1 MDTRKREKILVRELR
16 PWLKKG
22 YMPQSVTESN
32 AYLVKQ
38 RKFNWWW
45 LLAWSVLI
53 PVVGFAFYILY
64 VYYRDFYGDLKTVSI
79 TVDAEGKVW
88 IQKSRTLSV

>member
-1 MDTRKREKILVRELR
+1 MDTRKREKILLREMR

-38 RKFNWWW
+38 RKINCWW
-45 LLAWSVLI
+45 LLAWSVII
-53 PVVGFAFYILY
+53 PVIGFAFYILY
-64 VYYRDFYGDLKTVSI
+64 VYYRDLKTVSI
-79 TVDAEGKVW
+79 TVDDDGKVW
-88 IQKSRTLSV
+88 IQTASGPLLTPA

>member
-1 MDTRKREKILVRELR
+1 MDTRKREKILLREMR

-38 RKFNWWW
+38 RKVNWWW
-45 LLAWSVLI
+45 LLAWSVII
-53 PVVGFAFYILY
+53 PVIGFAFYILY
-64 VYYRDFYGDLKTVSI
+64 VYYRDLKTVSI
-79 TVDAEGKVW
+79 TVDADGKVW
-88 IQKSRTLSV
+88 IQTASGPLLTPA

>member
-1 MDTRKREKILVRELR
+1 MK

-38 RKFNWWW
+38 RKINWWW
-45 LLAWSVLI
+45 LLAWSVII
-53 PVVGFAFYILY
+53 PVIGFAFYVLY
-64 VYYRDFYGDLKTVSI
+64 VYYRDLKTVSI
-79 TVDAEGKVW
+79 TVDYDGKVW
-88 IQKSRTLSV
+88 VQMSRTR

>member
-1 MDTRKREKILVRELR
+1 MDTRKREKILLREMR

-38 RKFNWWW
+38 RKVNWWW
-45 LLAWSVLI
+45 LLAWSVII
-53 PVVGFAFYILY
+53 PVIGFAFYILY
-64 VYYRDFYGDLKTVSI
+64 VYYRDLKTVSI
-79 TVDAEGKVW
+79 TVDDDGKVW
-88 IQKSRTLSV
+88 IQTASGPLLTPA

>member
-32 AYLVKQ
+32 AYLLKQ
-38 RKFNWWW
+38 RKANWWW
-45 LLAWSVLI
+45 LLAWSVII
-53 PVVGFAFYILY
+53 PVIGFAFYILY
-64 VYYRDFYGDLKTVSI
+64 VYYRDLKTVSI
-79 TVDAEGKVW
+79 TVDDDGKVW
-88 IQKSRTLSV
+88 IQTASGPLLTPA

>member
-1 MDTRKREKILVRELR
+1 MDTRKHEKILLREMR

-38 RKFNWWW
+38 RKINWWW
-45 LLAWSVLI
+45 LLAWSVII
-53 PVVGFAFYILY
+53 PVVGFVFYVLY
-64 VYYRDFYGDLKTVSI
+64 VYYRDVKTIAI
-79 TVDAEGKVW
+79 TVDADGKVW
-88 IQKSRTLSV
+88 VQLSLTR

>member
-1 MDTRKREKILVRELR
+1 MR

-38 RKFNWWW
+38 RKINWWW
-45 LLAWSVLI
+45 LLAWSVII
-53 PVVGFAFYILY
+53 PVIGFAFYVLY
-64 VYYRDFYGDLKTVSI
+64 VYYRDLKTVSI
-79 TVDAEGKVW
+79 TVDYDGKVW
-88 IQKSRTLSV
+88 VQMSRTR